1 MDLQKV
7 HVLAPAKVNL
17 SLTVEPPRHDGMHPI
32 TSKMASISL
41 FDEIEITR
49 LDGHALSRYAI
60 VWHDEA
66 IKKTEIDWSVTSDL
80 AVRAH
85 RLLEESVG
93 RSLPVQMK
101 LEKRIPVNSGL
112 GGGSADAA
120 AMLKATSSM
129 FDLDVNLHQIALRI
143 GSDVPFFLKGGIGMV
158 SGVGE
163 LIDSLDYE
171 EIHMVV
177 VIPDYGCKTSEVY
190 ASFDTLNRNEKET
203 IQNDLLPAACL
214 VQEQLS
220 VDLDAIRTISEQEVH
235 LSGSGST
242 MFIICDN
249 ALHATTIAD
258 WIADKTNHIAMATQ
272 TYSPQKAMERT

>member
-7 HVLAPAKVNL
+7 HVRAPAKVNL
-17 SLTVEPPRHDGMHPI
+17 SLSVEPPRSDGMHPI

-49 LDGHALSRYAI
+49 LDGHSLSRYAI

-66 IKKTEIDWSVTSDL
+66 IRKTEIDWSVTTDL

-85 RLLEESVG
+85 RSLEEAVG
-93 RSLPVQMK
+93 YSLPVQMK
-101 LEKRIPVNSGL
+101 LEKRIPVSSGL
-112 GGGSADAA
+112 GGGSTDAA

-129 FDLDVNLHQIALRI
+129 FDLDVDLRQIALTI
-143 GSDVPFFLKGGIGMV
+143 GSDVPFLLQGGFGMV

-163 LIDSLDYE
+163 LIEPLDYE

-177 VIPDYGCKTSEVY
+177 VVPDYGCKTSEVY
-190 ASFDTLNRNEKET
+190 ASFDTLNQNETAT
-203 IQNDLLPAACL
+203 ILNDLMPAACK
-214 VQEQLS
+214 VQEQL
-220 VDLDAIRTISEQEVH
+220 VTDLDTLRTISEQEVH

-249 ALHATTIAD
+249 ALHATTLAD
-258 WIADKTNHIAMATQ
+258 VIENKTKHVAIATQ
-272 TYSPQKAMERT
+272 TYSPQEAMERT